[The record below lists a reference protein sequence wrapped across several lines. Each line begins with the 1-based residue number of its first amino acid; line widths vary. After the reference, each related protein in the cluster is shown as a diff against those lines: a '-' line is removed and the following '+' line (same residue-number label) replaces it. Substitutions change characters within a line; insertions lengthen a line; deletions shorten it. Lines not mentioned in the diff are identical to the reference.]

1 MRKKYSVVAVIE
13 FILFFVIWSVIFRLG
28 ADPLLPSGFWKILL
42 LIVILD
48 CFEFIYFLILLA
60 PRIAHKKQ
68 SFILNELLFTVVS
81 MLVALSVSGLDN
93 WFQDGKY
100 VWFLVV
106 TFVGLIYGTVF
117 WLGNYLILRYLDD
130 KF

>member
-1 MRKKYSVVAVIE
+1 M
-13 FILFFVIWSVIFRLG
+13 
-28 ADPLLPSGFWKILL
+28 PSGFWKILL
-42 LIVILD
+42 LIAILD